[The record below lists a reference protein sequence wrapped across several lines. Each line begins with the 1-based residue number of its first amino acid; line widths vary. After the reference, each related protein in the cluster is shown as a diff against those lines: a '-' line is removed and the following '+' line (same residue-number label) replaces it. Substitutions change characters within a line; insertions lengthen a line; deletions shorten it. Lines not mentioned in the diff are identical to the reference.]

1 MHHSE
6 RNLDVRVGIM
16 PTIHPIYRRNNLENN
31 LQNNG
36 INSSKQP
43 VVFENK
49 PTIAITKAK
58 ARATAKATAKAITKE
73 NLSSCQADK
82 PPRERSFLFLDRM
95 ILVKRRMAVQEAFAL
110 PWGTPPQLRIRSAAP
125 PEVEPRA
132 LRAGLHHSSNH
143 TVDVQTPPASLHSAT
158 SSSALSICTPLRRLQ
173 LLNLPGA
180 ARALRAGRV
189 RSSGYWL
196 KSGVAGG
203 CYPSLGSSGEAGDL
217 QPGCPRITASILS
230 RTIIG

>member
-1 MHHSE
+1 MHRSE
-6 RNLDVRVGIM
+6 RNLDVRVGIT
-16 PTIHPIYRRNNLENN
+16 PTIYPIYRRNNLENN

-36 INSSKQP
+36 INFSKQP

-110 PWGTPPQLRIRSAAP
+110 PWVHPLSFAFAQQLPQRGSQEAVAGAGSIQRSALFHPQAGGY
-125 PEVEPRA
+125 EP
-132 LRAGLHHSSNH
+132 
-143 TVDVQTPPASLHSAT
+143 
-158 SSSALSICTPLRRLQ
+158 PLRLAVRHDGYIPCDAQRPFPISIQMHLSQ
-173 LLNLPGA
+173 S
-180 ARALRAGRV
+180 GRKH
-189 RSSGYWL
+189 YEKTDHL
-196 KSGVAGG
+196 F
-203 CYPSLGSSGEAGDL
+203 Y
-217 QPGCPRITASILS
+217 Q
-230 RTIIG
+230 

>member
-16 PTIHPIYRRNNLENN
+16 PTIHPMYRRNNLENN

-36 INSSKQP
+36 INFSKQP

-58 ARATAKATAKAITKE
+58 ATATAKATAKAITRE

-143 TVDVQTPPASLHSAT
+143 TVDVQTPPPHVRSA
-158 SSSALSICTPLRRLQ
+158 PP
-173 LLNLPGA
+173 LPGE

-203 CYPSLGSSGEAGDL
+203 CYPSLGSSGEAGSI
-217 QPGCPRITASILS
+217 QPGCPRITATILS
-230 RTIIG
+230 